1 MGSSCFGELAQP
13 FLKIMRFFKTGIFL
27 LILFALAPQI
37 ASAQDSKVAV
47 GPEDAHPLYA
57 PETQLQRAWVDSI
70 YNSMS
75 LEEKVGQ
82 LFMVDVFSNQS
93 AAETRKISKYI
104 EEHHLGGIIFSKGGP
119 QQQVKLTNEFQGL
132 SEVPLLIAMDAEW
145 GAAMRLDSTF
155 AFPWNMTL
163 GAIKDSTLIEETGEA
178 IAGDLRRLG
187 VHMNFAPVVD
197 INTNPDNPIIGNRSF
212 GESRENVSEKALAF
226 MRGMEKGKVL
236 SVAKHFPG
244 HGDTNT
250 DSHKALPVLDFSK
263 KRLKETELYPF
274 EELIANGL
282 PGVMVGHLEVPAFEK
297 RKGFP
302 SSLSKPIVTD
312 LLKDKMEFQGLVVTD
327 ALAMEGARIPEIGGN
342 SLAAF
347 LAGNDLLLMPK
358 DLPEAVQSLINAYK
372 TDIFS
377 EERLQHSVKKILF
390 AKYKVGLHDYE
401 PVDPDSLYEDLNSIR
416 HKVLNQKLIEEA
428 ITVIRNEHEILPI
441 KDLKNTK
448 IAYVNFGEEDGSAF
462 LKQLRKY
469 SAVDEVKAEHLGE
482 LLEELKSYHLVIV
495 GFHKSGA
502 NPWTSYK
509 FSEKELTWLQEIS
522 RTSEVILNIFTSPYA
537 LLDLKSS
544 VNIESIVVNYQN
556 TPVTQKKAAQLIFG
570 ALCAK
575 GQLPVSAGPGFPEGT
590 GFSTED
596 LQRLTYGLPESV
608 GMNSYK
614 LKKIDSLINATIEG
628 KMAPGVQVVVARK
641 GKVIYNNSAGYHTYK
656 KEIPVK
662 DSDVYDLASL
672 TKILATLP
680 LVMEL
685 VDKDELG
692 LNTKLA
698 QLLPGFED
706 SNKEQVNLR
715 QMLSHYARFQPWIPF
730 YRYTFDEERG
740 GPSPEYYRHE
750 GIRGFDTKVAEGLFI
765 RNDIRDS
772 IINII
777 NESVLNEELEYR
789 YSDLP
794 YYLLKKYLEESY
806 GTSLGYLTQSHFYRS
821 LGANNTSYLP
831 LNKFSKERIVPTAR
845 DKGWRDQL
853 LHGYVHDEGAAL
865 LGGIGGHAGLFSN
878 ANDVAKIMQMYLN
891 GGVYGGVR
899 YFKEETFNKFNTCYY
914 CEDGVRRGVGFDK
927 PQLSKAGPTC
937 GCVSMNSFGHSGFTG
952 TFTWADPDEEIV
964 YVFLSNR
971 IHPSVEN
978 RKLNQHDIR
987 KKIQAAIY
995 EAIDY

>member
-1 MGSSCFGELAQP
+1 MK
-13 FLKIMRFFKTGIFL
+13 FLKTGIL
-27 LILFALAPQI
+27 LLFILFALVPQQF
-37 ASAQDSKVAV
+37 SAQEPEAAI
-47 GPEDAHPLYA
+47 GPEEAHPLLTA
-57 PETQLQRAWVDSI
+57 DIQLQRQWVDSI

-93 AAETRKISKYI
+93 AAKTRQISEYI
-104 EEHHLGGIIFSKGGP
+104 KEHHLGGIIFSKGGP
-119 QQQVKLTNEFQGL
+119 QRQVKLTNEFQAL
-132 SEVPLLIAMDAEW
+132 SDVPLLIAMDAEW

-163 GAIKDSTLIEETGEA
+163 GAIKDSTLIAKTGEA
-178 IAGDLRRLG
+178 IANDLRRLG

-212 GESRENVSEKALAF
+212 GENRENVTEKALAF
-226 MRGMEKGKVL
+226 MNGMEKGNVL

-244 HGDTNT
+244 HGDTST
-250 DSHKALPVLDFSK
+250 DSHKALPILNFSK
-263 KRLKETELYPF
+263 KRLKEIELYPF
-274 EELIANGL
+274 EKLIDLGL

-297 RKGFP
+297 REGFP
-302 SSLSKPIVTD
+302 SSLSEAIVTD
-312 LLKDKMEFQGLVVTD
+312 LLKEKMEFRGLIITD
-327 ALAMEGARIPEIGGN
+327 ALAMEGADISEMGGN

-347 LAGNDLLLMPK
+347 LAGNDILLMPK
-358 DLPEAVQSLINAYK
+358 DLPEAVQSMINAYK
-372 TDIFS
+372 TGIFS

-390 AKYKVGLHDYE
+390 SKYKVGLNNYE
-401 PVDPDSLYEDLNSIR
+401 PVDADYLYEDLNSIE
-416 HKVLNQKLIEEA
+416 HKLLNQKLIEEA
-428 ITVIRNEHEILPI
+428 LTVVKNEHKILPI
-441 KDLKNTK
+441 KDLENTK
-448 IAYVNFGEEDGSAF
+448 IAYVNFGEEEGFPF
-462 LKQLRKY
+462 LQQLRKY
-469 SAVDEVKAEHLGE
+469 TAIDEVKAEHLGE
-482 LLEELKSYHLVIV
+482 LLEKLEAYHLVIV
-495 GFHKSGA
+495 GFHKSSK

-509 FSEKELTWLQEIS
+509 FSEKELTWLHEIS
-522 RTSEVILNIFTSPYA
+522 LTNEVILNIFTSPYA

-544 VNIESIVVNYQN
+544 ENIESIVVNYQN
-556 TPVTQKKAAQLIFG
+556 TPVTQKKAAQIIFG

-575 GQLPVSAGPGFPEGT
+575 GQLPVSAGPNFPVGT

-596 LQRLTYGLPESV
+596 LQRLSYGLPESV
-608 GMNSYK
+608 GMNSLK

-628 KMAPGVQVVVARK
+628 RMAPGVQVVVARK

-698 QLLPGFED
+698 QMLPGFED
-706 SNKEQVNLR
+706 SNKEQINLR
-715 QMLSHYARFQPWIPF
+715 QMLSHYARFKPWIPF
-730 YRYTFDEERG
+730 YRYTFDEEKG
-740 GPSPEYYRHE
+740 GPSPEYYRDE
-750 GIRGFDTKVAEGLFI
+750 GSRGFATKVAEGLFI

-777 NESVLNEELEYR
+777 NESALNDELEYR

-794 YYLLKKYLEESY
+794 YYLLKKYLEKSY
-806 GTSLGYLTQSHFYRS
+806 GTSLHYLTQAHFYKS
-821 LGANNTSYLP
+821 LGANNTTYLP
-831 LNKFSKERIVPTAR
+831 LNKFEKEKIVPTAK
-845 DKGWRDQL
+845 DEGWRDQL

-878 ANDVAKIMQMYLN
+878 ANDIAKIMQMYLN
-891 GGVYGGVR
+891 GGIYGGVR
-899 YFKEETFNKFNTCYY
+899 YFKDETIDKFNTCYY
-914 CEDGVRRGVGFDK
+914 REEGVRRGVGFDK
-927 PQLSKAGPTC
+927 PQLSGAGPTC